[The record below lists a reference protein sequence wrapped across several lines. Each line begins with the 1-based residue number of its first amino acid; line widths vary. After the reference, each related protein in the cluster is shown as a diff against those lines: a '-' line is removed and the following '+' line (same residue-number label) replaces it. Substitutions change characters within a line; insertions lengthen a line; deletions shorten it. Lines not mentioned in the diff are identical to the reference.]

1 MHTPTRRLA
10 PAAVALSAGAL
21 LLGLAAPAAVA
32 HADRSALRA
41 AHAQQHAVRAEERAT
56 RAAERLAAR
65 EARRQEREANRATRE
80 QERAAR
86 RAERHGSGQ
95 GSGETQ
101 SAGSGEGTGTS
112 EPLTPAPPAAPIA
125 PSTPSA
131 GANVN
136 KCRVTIEAGAAL
148 ISVGETVTIFGKL
161 TCPPG
166 TSAAEKELTVSER
179 EHGAGPSSFAAL
191 GTATSETDGS
201 YKLTSPALEANTTFR
216 VRVGDHGAHTVVR
229 VAPVVTLSGP
239 SPTAKL
245 STVGAHPREAH
256 PARVTFSGTV
266 KPGDASG
273 RVSLQVA
280 YAAEGEQWRT
290 VAFGAV
296 ASDGS
301 FAVSHAFRT
310 AGEASVRV
318 LAHMRGHNPVAASE
332 TLTYEVAQAQNP
344 QLTIQSSAA
353 PLAFGQ
359 SATISGIAAAGAGQ
373 TITLLAHTHGSG
385 WAPVSSTTTGP
396 GGEYSFP
403 QAPTQTTAYRTS
415 AGATRSAL
423 LYEGVRRVL
432 TPDPPA
438 GEVPAGQTASFT
450 GSVSPADDGH
460 PVYAERQN
468 ASGLG
473 FHIVASATI
482 AGSSYS
488 ISHAFVGAGSYVMRI
503 RVPGDPALLAATSAP
518 FTFVVSPAPASTLT
532 PEAPAASPAS

>member
-1 MHTPTRRLA
+1 MHTPTRHLA
-10 PAAVALSAGAL
+10 PAAAALSAGAVA
-21 LLGLAAPAAVA
+21 LGLLAPTAAVA

-41 AHAQQHAVRAEERAT
+41 AHAQQHALRAEERAT

-65 EARRQEREANRATRE
+65 EARRQERGAD
-80 QERAAR
+80 RAAR
-86 RAERHGSGQ
+86 EQQRAERHGSVQ
-95 GSGETQ
+95 GPTETQ
-101 SAGSGEGTGTS
+101 PAGTGDSAGSGQG
-112 EPLTPAPPAAPIA
+112 EPLAPTPPAAPIA
-125 PSTPSA
+125 
-131 GANVN
+131 GANLN
-136 KCRVTIEAGAAL
+136 KCRVTLETSAAL

-191 GTATSETDGS
+191 SAATSETDGS

-216 VRVGDHGAHTVVR
+216 VRVGNHGAHTVVR
-229 VAPVVTLSGP
+229 VAPIVTLSGP

-245 STVGAHPREAH
+245 STAGAHPRDAH
-256 PARVTFSGTV
+256 PARVTFSGVV
-266 KPGDASG
+266 KPGDAAA
-273 RVSLQVA
+273 RVALQVA
-280 YAAEGEQWRT
+280 YTAEGEQWHT

-301 FAVSHAFRT
+301 YSVTHAFRT

-318 LAHMRGHNPVAASE
+318 LAHMRGHNAVAASE

-344 QLTIQSSAA
+344 QLTISSSAA

-359 SATISGIAAAGAGQ
+359 AATISGVAAAGAGQ
-373 TITLLAHTHGSG
+373 TITLLAHTHGGG

-396 GGEYSFP
+396 GGEYSFT

-415 AGATRSAL
+415 DGATRSAL
-423 LYEGVRRVL
+423 LYEGVKRVL

-438 GEVPAGQTASFT
+438 GEVQAGQAASFT
-450 GSVSPADDGH
+450 GTVSPADDGQT
-460 PVYAERQN
+460 VYAERQN
-468 ASGLG
+468 PSGLG
-473 FHIVASATI
+473 FHVVASATI
-482 AGSSYS
+482 AGSGYS
-488 ISHAFVGAGSYVMRI
+488 ISHAFVGAGSYVVRI
-503 RVPGDPALLAATSAP
+503 RVPGDPALLGATSAP
-518 FTFVVSPAPASTLT
+518 FTFTVTPAPAAVLT

>member
-10 PAAVALSAGAL
+10 PAAALSTGAL
-21 LLGLAAPAAVA
+21 VLGLLAPTAAVA
-32 HADRSALRA
+32 HADRGALRA
-41 AHAQQHAVRAEERAT
+41 AHAQQRALRAEERAT

-65 EARRQEREANRATRE
+65 EARQQEREANRATRE
-80 QERAAR
+80 Q
-86 RAERHGSGQ
+86 
-95 GSGETQ
+95 
-101 SAGSGEGTGTS
+101 
-112 EPLTPAPPAAPIA
+112 L
-125 PSTPSA
+125 PSTPSSS
-131 GANVN
+131 ANLN
-136 KCRVTIEAGAAL
+136 RCRVTIESGAAL

-191 GTATSETDGS
+191 GAATSETDGS

-216 VRVGDHGAHTVVR
+216 VRVGNHGAHTVVR
-229 VAPVVTLSGP
+229 VAPIVTLNGP

-245 STVGAHPREAH
+245 STVGAHPRDAH
-256 PARVTFSGTV
+256 PARVTFSGIV
-266 KPGDASG
+266 KPGDSAA

-280 YAAEGEQWRT
+280 YTAEGEQWHT
-290 VAFGAV
+290 VAFGSV

-301 FAVSHAFRT
+301 YSVTHAFRT

-318 LAHMRGHNPVAASE
+318 LAHMRGHNAVAASE

-344 QLTIQSSAA
+344 QLTIESSAA

-359 SATISGIAAAGAGQ
+359 SATISGVAAAGAGQ
-373 TITLLAHTHGSG
+373 TITLLAHTHGGG

-396 GGEYSFP
+396 GGEYSFT

-415 AGATRSAL
+415 DGATRSAL
-423 LYEGVRRVL
+423 LYEGVKRVL
-432 TPDPPA
+432 TPDAPA
-438 GEVPAGQTASFT
+438 GEVPAGQPATFT
-450 GSVSPADDGH
+450 GSVSPADDGQT
-460 PVYAERQN
+460 VYAERQN
-468 ASGLG
+468 PSGLG
-473 FHIVASATI
+473 FHVVASATI

-503 RVPGDPALLAATSAP
+503 RVPGDAALLAATSAP
-518 FTFVVSPAPASTLT
+518 FTFVVTPAPAAVLT

>member
-1 MHTPTRRLA
+1 MHTPTLHLA
-10 PAAVALSAGAL
+10 PAAAALSAGAL
-21 LLGLAAPAAVA
+21 ALGLLAPTAAVA

-41 AHAQQHAVRAEERAT
+41 AHARQYALRAEERAT

-65 EARRQEREANRATRE
+65 EARRHEREADRAARE
-80 QERAAR
+80 QQRAAR
-86 RAERHGSGQ
+86 RAEGHG
-95 GSGETQ
+95 GETQ
-101 SAGSGEGTGTS
+101 SAGSGEGAGTGQG
-112 EPLTPAPPAAPIA
+112 EPLTPTPPAAPIA

-131 GANVN
+131 SANLN
-136 KCRVTIEAGAAL
+136 RCRVTIEASAAL

-161 TCPPG
+161 SCPPG
-166 TSAAEKELTVSER
+166 TSAAERELTVSAR

-191 GTATSETDGS
+191 AAATSEVDGS
-201 YKLTSPALEANTTFR
+201 YKLTSPALEADTTFR

-245 STVGAHPREAH
+245 STVGAHPRDAH
-256 PARVTFSGTV
+256 PARVTFSGIV
-266 KPGDASG
+266 KPGDAAA

-296 ASDGS
+296 AGDGS

-318 LAHMRGHNPVAASE
+318 LVHMRGHNPVAASE

-344 QLTIQSSAA
+344 QLTIESSAA

-359 SATISGIAAAGAGQ
+359 AATLSGVAAAGAGQ
-373 TITLLAHTHGSG
+373 TITLLAHTHGGG
-385 WAPVSSTTTGP
+385 WTPVSSTTTGP
-396 GGEYSFP
+396 GGEYSFT
-403 QAPTQTTAYRTS
+403 QAPTQITAYRTS

-438 GEVPAGQTASFT
+438 GEVQAGQAASFT
-450 GSVSPADDGH
+450 GAVSPADDGQT
-460 PVYAERQN
+460 VYAERQN
-468 ASGLG
+468 ASGLD

-518 FTFVVSPAPASTLT
+518 FTFIVAPAPAAALT